1 MSNDIVVGIDGSPH
15 SDQALAW
22 ALDEAEVR
30 GTRVRAVLAW
40 SYMGE
45 GESVLGVGTT
55 EADAAAALAEIVE
68 RAAGERAGL
77 VDQVTVNDLAAHGL
91 IEQAK
96 DAAMVVVGT
105 RGRTGL
111 KRMLLGSVS
120 RAVLEKAHVP
130 VVVIPHQD

>member
-105 RGRTGL
+105 RGRSGL
-111 KRMLLGSVS
+111 KRLLLGSVS
-120 RAVLEKAHVP
+120 QAVLEKAHVP

>member
-15 SDQALAW
+15 SDKALRW
-22 ALDEAEVR
+22 AIEEAELR
-30 GTRVRAVLAW
+30 GVRVRAVLSW

-55 EADAAAALAEIVE
+55 EADAQAALDEVITAC
-68 RAAGERAGL
+68 AGDKAHL
-77 VDQVTVNDLAAHGL
+77 VDAVTVNDLAAHGIL
-91 IEQAK
+91 EQAA
-96 DAAMVVVGT
+96 DALMVVVGS

-111 KRMLLGSVS
+111 KRVLLGSVS

-130 VVVIPHQD
+130 VVVIPLHD

>member
-15 SDQALAW
+15 SDKALLW
-22 ALDEAEVR
+22 AIEEAELR
-30 GTRVRAVLAW
+30 GVRVRAVLSW

-55 EADAAAALAEIVE
+55 EADAQAALAEVITNC
-68 RAAGERAGL
+68 AGDKAHL
-77 VDQVTVNDLAAHGL
+77 VDAVTVNDLAAHGIL
-91 IEQAK
+91 DQAK
-96 DAAMVVVGT
+96 DALMVVVGS

-111 KRMLLGSVS
+111 KRVLLGSVS

-130 VVVIPHQD
+130 VVVIPLHD